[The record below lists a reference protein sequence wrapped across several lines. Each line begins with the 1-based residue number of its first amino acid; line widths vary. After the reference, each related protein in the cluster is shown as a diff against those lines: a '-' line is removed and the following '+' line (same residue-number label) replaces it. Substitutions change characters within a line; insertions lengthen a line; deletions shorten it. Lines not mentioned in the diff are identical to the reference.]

1 MKEEGVTTRKRRRE
15 ELVSTPVVSSSV
27 ITVYSVTDASSVPV
41 PVPAVIEQPRSETFL
56 EELEQ
61 PSSHVVDIKTDNL
74 SEMIS
79 DTITDET
86 HRVLPLLS
94 GAESHTNN
102 ESSITNLL
110 VDSTSNQNLTNS
122 VQDKQQQQQQQL
134 SSTTTTTSATTTS
147 ATTTTTNL
155 TSMST
160 RSDSQGI
167 LSNAALTATTTT
179 ATTTTTTA
187 SLPSLPTGTEVYMSA
202 AQATSAIYSRSIN
215 PFSTQ
220 FALATL
226 SWAPLHLA
234 SLKGDISLVRA
245 LCSSGVHVNARTVTD
260 GKTALAIAV
269 EQGFIAIVDEL
280 LQRGGAM

>member
-1 MKEEGVTTRKRRRE
+1 MQEGVTTRKRRRE
-15 ELVSTPVVSSSV
+15 EISTPVVSSSV
-27 ITVYSVTDASSVPV
+27 ITASNVTDASSVPV
-41 PVPAVIEQPRSETFL
+41 HVPEPEPVVIEQPRYETVL
-56 EELEQ
+56 ADKLEQ
-61 PSSHVVDIKTDNL
+61 PSSHVVDIKTENNL

-79 DTITDET
+79 DTMTDET
-86 HRVLPLLS
+86 KHIVLPLLS
-94 GAESHTNN
+94 GAESHTNK
-102 ESSITNLL
+102 ESSITTHL
-110 VDSTSNQNLTNS
+110 VDSTSNQNQINS
-122 VQDKQQQQQQQL
+122 VQDTKH
-134 SSTTTTTSATTTS
+134 SSS
-147 ATTTTTNL
+147 ATTTTTTS

-160 RSDSQGI
+160 RSDSHGI
-167 LSNAALTATTTT
+167 LSNAVLSSSTT
-179 ATTTTTTA
+179 AAAAA
-187 SLPSLPTGTEVYMSA
+187 SASVPSLPTGTEVYMSA

-245 LCSSGVHVNARTVTD
+245 LCSSGVHINARTVTD

>member
-1 MKEEGVTTRKRRRE
+1 MQEGVTTRKRRRE
-15 ELVSTPVVSSSV
+15 EISTPVVSSSV
-27 ITVYSVTDASSVPV
+27 ITVSNVTDASSVPV
-41 PVPAVIEQPRSETFL
+41 HVPEPEPVVIEQPRYETVL
-56 EELEQ
+56 ADKLEQ
-61 PSSHVVDIKTDNL
+61 PSSHVVDIKTENNL

-79 DTITDET
+79 DTMTDET
-86 HRVLPLLS
+86 KHIVLPLLS
-94 GAESHTNN
+94 GAESHTNK
-102 ESSITNLL
+102 ESSITTHL
-110 VDSTSNQNLTNS
+110 VHSTSNQNQINS
-122 VQDKQQQQQQQL
+122 VQDTKH
-134 SSTTTTTSATTTS
+134 SSS

-160 RSDSQGI
+160 RSDSHGI
-167 LSNAALTATTTT
+167 LSNAALSSSTT
-179 ATTTTTTA
+179 ATAAAA
-187 SLPSLPTGTEVYMSA
+187 SASVPSLPTGTEVYMSA